1 MDLIELK
8 NMGFDPSTII
18 DRLNEI
24 LDFSEE
30 PEKSQHAHSRSYSRE
45 KRAMAAT
52 PADVKEYPNSY
63 VFVMDMP
70 GLKSDQIKVHIE
82 LENMLVVNGE
92 RKREK
97 DKDVVKYIKMERRL
111 GKYLKKFILPNNA
124 DTGKISAMYEDG
136 VLTVTVEKKPASEN
150 KKAKTIQVNVA

>member
-18 DRLNEI
+18 DHLNEI

>member
-18 DRLNEI
+18 DHLNEI

-30 PEKSQHAHSRSYSRE
+30 PEKSQHAHSRAYSRE

-97 DKDVVKYIKMERRL
+97 DKDVVKYIKMER
-111 GKYLKKFILPNNA
+111 N
-124 DTGKISAMYEDG
+124 E
-136 VLTVTVEKKPASEN
+136 EN
-150 KKAKTIQVNVA
+150 I

>member
-30 PEKSQHAHSRSYSRE
+30 PEKSQHAHSSDYSRE